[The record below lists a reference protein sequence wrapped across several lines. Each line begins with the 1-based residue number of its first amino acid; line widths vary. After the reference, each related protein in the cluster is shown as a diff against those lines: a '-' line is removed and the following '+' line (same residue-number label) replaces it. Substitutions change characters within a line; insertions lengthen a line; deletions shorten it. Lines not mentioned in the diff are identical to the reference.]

1 MLKKFFAFYKPYK
14 WLFIA
19 DFTCAILAALVEL
32 AFPLAVNRVIDD
44 YLPTGNWSTILTACL
59 VLMSIFLLSA
69 FFHYI
74 VTYWGHMLGINIE
87 SDMRKQ
93 AFNKVQMLPNRFF
106 DNNKTGHLVSRMTND
121 LMDIGEIAHH
131 GPEDLFIA
139 FMTLIGAFGL
149 MMMINPQLAILTF
162 IVIPFLLILSIYFSK
177 KMSKTFDRFFRDI
190 ADFNARV
197 ENNVSGIR
205 VVKAFA
211 NENHEIT
218 QFSVNNERFRTTKLI
233 AYKVMAWN
241 ASVSHFLIKGVS
253 IFVLACGTWFVI
265 NNKMTFGEFM
275 AFILLSNIFIGPI
288 NQINS
293 VIETYPKGI
302 AGFKRFMELLDTP
315 EEIED
320 TKDAVTIDKVEGEI
334 AYNNVSFGY
343 TDDKQILNKVNF
355 KIRKGES
362 VAFVGPSGGGKTTI
376 CSLLPRFY
384 DVISGS
390 ITIDGIDIRQMTQA
404 SLRNQIGIVQQDVFL
419 FDGTIRDNIAY
430 GKLDATDE
438 EIWEA
443 ARQAQLEELIHA
455 QPEGMQTMIGER
467 GVKLSGGQKQRLSIA
482 RMFLKN
488 PPILILDEATS
499 ALDTETEMAI
509 QLALSKLSKGRT
521 TFVIA
526 HRLATIRD
534 VDRII
539 VVTKDDIEEQGTH
552 EELLQ
557 TGGNYS
563 RLYEAQF
570 QL

>member
-384 DVISGS
+384 DVTSGS
-390 ITIDGIDIRQMTQA
+390 ITIDGIDIRQMTQE

-443 ARQAQLEELIHA
+443 ASQAQLEELIHA